1 MYLEWSGKAVLTD
14 LLSQAR
20 GEMWTSGGNRRAVH
34 AFIDAYG
41 FDRGRRFISKSC
53 AACVAIA
60 LHSAFVRQ
68 ILFENLDPVWVS
80 VRQMGFS
87 G

>member
-1 MYLEWSGKAVLTD
+1 MVRKGSVNGPALPGPG
-14 LLSQAR
+14 
-20 GEMWTSGGNRRAVH
+20 GEMWTSEGNRRAVH

-68 ILFENLDPVWVS
+68 ILLENLDPVWVS

-87 G
+87 A